1 MEAVMKMKS
10 ITTFMIISL
19 LLVAC
24 GYPMPTMVPTMAE
37 NPTVPPTQNS
47 APISYPS
54 PADKTAVPTNSP
66 YPEPSNQTPGTPVTP
81 PSDYGPQPGDDRLK
95 RDQVYLD
102 MANSQLVVIATDPIQ
117 ARAILIGN
125 MSDPCHVLRAIVSP
139 PDITNTINI
148 DVYTLVDTSTGCNT
162 VIKPFTA
169 SIPLGSYASGQ
180 YIVTVND
187 EQLGQFVTNFSP
199 LPSDGNLTR
208 GEVNLDMSL
217 TKLAT
222 TADDQGMPAVNLQG
236 SLSDPC
242 HQLRIA
248 LTPTTAQDKINLEV
262 YSVYDS
268 HTACITV
275 IQPFHVIYP
284 ISSVSGQSSVYVNGQ
299 IVAK

>member
-1 MEAVMKMKS
+1 
-10 ITTFMIISL
+10 
-19 LLVAC
+19 
-24 GYPMPTMVPTMAE
+24 
-37 NPTVPPTQNS
+37 
-47 APISYPS
+47 
-54 PADKTAVPTNSP
+54 
-66 YPEPSNQTPGTPVTP
+66 VTP
-81 PSDYGPQPGDDRLK
+81 PSDYGPQPGDENLK
-95 RDQVYLD
+95 RDQVFLD

-125 MSDPCHVLRAIVSP
+125 MSDPCHVFRAIVTP

-148 DVYTLVDTSTGCNT
+148 DVYTLMDTSTGCNT

-180 YIVTVND
+180 YIVTVNG
-187 EQLGQFVTNFSP
+187 ERLGQFVTNFSP

-217 TKLAT
+217 TKLAP
-222 TADDQGMPAVNLQG
+222 TASDQGMPAVNLQG
-236 SLSDPC
+236 YLSDPC
-242 HQLRIA
+242 HQLRIVF
-248 LTPTTAQDKINLEV
+248 TPTTTQDKINLEV

-275 IQPFHVIYP
+275 IQPFQVIFP

-299 IVAK
+299 LVAK